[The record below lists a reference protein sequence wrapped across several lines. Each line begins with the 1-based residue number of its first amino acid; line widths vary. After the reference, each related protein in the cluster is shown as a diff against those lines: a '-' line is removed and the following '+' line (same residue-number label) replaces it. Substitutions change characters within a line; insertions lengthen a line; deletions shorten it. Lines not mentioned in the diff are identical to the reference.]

1 MKSKFYL
8 LTLFFSLLSIIMN
21 AQNVYPVETLTTK
34 DGKKINI
41 TLFKH
46 ASLAI
51 EYEGLEIYVDPVTK
65 VGDTQIDYS
74 SMPKADYILVTHEHW
89 DHLDPTAIQELSK
102 PDTKII
108 LNATSEK
115 QLGKGTIMANN
126 QEMNLA
132 DGIKLESVPAYNTTP
147 GREKF
152 HPKGN
157 GNGYILNID
166 GTRIYIAGDTEDIP
180 EMANIKNIDLA
191 FLPVNQPYT
200 MTIDQAE
207 KAALT
212 IKPKILIPY
221 HFSDT
226 PIAQLKERLDKD
238 NSGIQ
243 VLLFPME

>member
-1 MKSKFYL
+1 MKPKHL
-8 LTLFFSLLSIIMN
+8 LILLFITIMNSMN
-21 AQNVYPVETLTTK
+21 AQTVFPVKTLTTK
-34 DGKKINI
+34 DGDQIKI

-46 ASLAI
+46 ASLALQ
-51 EYEGLEIYVDPVTK
+51 YNGMEIYVDPVTK
-65 VGDTQIDYS
+65 FGDMEIDYS
-74 SMPKADYILVTHEHW
+74 SMPKADYILVTHEHH
-89 DHLDPTAIQELSK
+89 DHLDPLAIEELSK

-115 QLGKGTIMANN
+115 QLGKGVIMANN
-126 QEMNLA
+126 QEMKLEN
-132 DGIKLESVPAYNTTP
+132 GVILESVAAYNTTP

-157 GNGYILNID
+157 GNGYVLDFD

-180 EMANIKNIDLA
+180 EMANLKGIDLA

-200 MTIDQAE
+200 MTVDQAE
-207 KAALT
+207 KAALM

-221 HFSDT
+221 HYSNT
-226 PIAQLKERLDKD
+226 PIEELKEKLDKD

-243 VLLFPME
+243 VLIYPMQ

>member
-1 MKSKFYL
+1 MKKISFAL
-8 LTLFFSLLSIIMN
+8 LFVVISNFMAMN
-21 AQNVYPVETLTTK
+21 AQTKYPVVTLTGK
-34 DGKKINI
+34 DGEKINI

-46 ASLAI
+46 ASLAV
-51 EYEGLEIYVDPVTK
+51 EYKGLEIYVDPVTK
-65 VGDTQIDYS
+65 VADTQIDYEN
-74 SMPKADYILVTHEHW
+74 MPKADYILVTHEHW
-89 DHLDPTAIQELSK
+89 DHLDPVAINELSK
-102 PDTKII
+102 PSTKII

-115 QLGKGTIMANN
+115 ELGKGTIMANN
-126 QEMNLA
+126 QTLDLA
-132 DGIKLESVPAYNTTP
+132 DGIVLESVPAYNTTP

-166 GTRIYIAGDTEDIP
+166 GERIYIAGDTEDIP
-180 EMANIKNIDLA
+180 EMADIKNIDLA

-221 HFSDT
+221 HYSDT
-226 PIAQLKERLDKD
+226 PIDQLKEKLDKD
-238 NSGIQ
+238 NSGID
-243 VLLFPME
+243 VRIYPMQ

>member
-1 MKSKFYL
+1 MRLRVILS
-8 LTLFFSLLSIIMN
+8 FFSLLFMTMVN
-21 AQNVYPVETLTTK
+21 AQTYPVKTLTTK
-34 DGKKINI
+34 DGKKIDI

-51 EYEGLEIYVDPVTK
+51 EYQGLEIYVDPVTK
-65 VGDTQIDYS
+65 VGDTQIDYTN
-74 SMPKADYILVTHEHW
+74 MPKADYILVTHEHW
-89 DHLDPTAIQELSK
+89 DHLSPEAIAELSK
-102 PDTKII
+102 PGTKII
-108 LNATSEK
+108 LNATSEH
-115 QLGKGTIMANN
+115 QLGKGIIMGNN

-180 EMANIKNIDLA
+180 EMADIKNIDLA

-207 KAALT
+207 KAAFT
-212 IKPKILIPY
+212 IRPKILIPY
-221 HFSDT
+221 HYSDT
-226 PIAQLKERLDKD
+226 PIEQLKERLDKD

-243 VLLFPME
+243 VLIYPME

>member
-1 MKSKFYL
+1 MKTLKFL
-8 LTLFFSLLSIIMN
+8 SLTLLFASAVMN
-21 AQNVYPVETLTTK
+21 AQKNYPVETLVTK
-34 DGKKINI
+34 DGKQINI

-51 EYEGLEIYVDPVTK
+51 EYDGEEIYIDPVTK
-65 VGDTQIDYS
+65 VADTDIDYS
-74 SMPKADYILVTHEHW
+74 TMPKADYILVTHEHW
-89 DHLDPTAIQELSK
+89 DHLDPKAIEELSK
-102 PDTKII
+102 PSTQII

-115 QLGKGTIMANN
+115 QLGKGTIIGNW

-132 DGIKLESVPAYNTTP
+132 DGIKLEAVPAYNTTP

-157 GNGYILNID
+157 GNGYILTID

-180 EMANIKNIDLA
+180 EMSQIKDIDLA

-212 IKPKILIPY
+212 IKPKMLIPY
-221 HFSDT
+221 HFGDT
-226 PIAQLKERLDKD
+226 PVAQLKERLDKE

>member
-1 MKSKFYL
+1 MRQVTYL
-8 LTLFFSLLSIIMN
+8 FTLLFISSFM
-21 AQNVYPVETLTTK
+21 AQAQTNYPIETLTTK
-34 DGKKINI
+34 DGQEIKL

-51 EYEGLEIYVDPVTK
+51 EYKGLEIYVDPVTK

-74 SMPKADYILVTHEHW
+74 DMPKADYILVTHEHW
-89 DHLDPTAIQELSK
+89 DHLDPTAISELSK
-102 PDTKII
+102 PSTQII
-108 LNATSEK
+108 LNGTSEK
-115 QLGKGTIMANN
+115 QLGKGTVIANN
-126 QEMNLA
+126 QTMNLA
-132 DGIKLESVPAYNTTP
+132 DGIVLESVPAYNTTP

-157 GNGYILNID
+157 GNGYILNFD

-180 EMANIKNIDLA
+180 EMANIKNITLA

-221 HFSDT
+221 HYSDT
-226 PIAQLKERLDKD
+226 PIQDLKTRLDKD
-238 NSGIQ
+238 NSGID
-243 VLLFPME
+243 VRIFPMQ